1 MSDSESTMHDANRKG
16 WDAVSA
22 KWQANIDARMDWR
35 RVPEN
40 IRPVLDEEELKYIGD
55 VSGRSACVLGSGDN
69 LVATALAGAG
79 AKVTSVDISGTQLD
93 IAAERAKEIG
103 LSIQFH
109 RTDVTDLHGLQ
120 DDAFDLVYTG
130 GHVAVWVSDLKRY
143 YGEGCRILKPG
154 GLFMINEYHPIRRLW
169 RLAPGPLKQEFGYFD
184 HGPFE
189 YDRSE
194 DLPDGA
200 SGPLP
205 SYEFHWTIADMT
217 CAMLDGGCELL
228 ALREYGDESQGWEGG
243 APLERM
249 PANLLLVGRKKP
261 GKPAQ

>member
-1 MSDSESTMHDANRKG
+1 MSKSENTMHDANRKG

-40 IRPVLDEEELKYIGD
+40 IRLVLDEEELGYLGD

-69 LVATALAGAG
+69 LVAFALAGAG

-93 IAAERAKEIG
+93 VAAERAKEIG

-109 RTDVTDLHGLQ
+109 RADVTDLHELR

-130 GHVAVWVSDLKRY
+130 GHVAVWVS
-143 YGEGCRILKPG
+143 
-154 GLFMINEYHPIRRLW
+154 
-169 RLAPGPLKQEFGYFD
+169 D

-217 CAMLDGGCELL
+217 CAMLDGGFELL

-249 PANLLLVGRKKP
+249 PSNLLLVGRKKP
-261 GKPAQ
+261 GKLAQ